1 MPTLFNQTWQDNAG
15 DTVSASNLNDHAAE
29 HSNAL
34 FDVEEGGTVIGG
46 VGRDQPINV
55 TGSGATV
62 SKSSGEIVVDVTD
75 TDTQLANE
83 QVEDIVAGRL

>member
-15 DTVSASNLNDHAAE
+15 DTVSASDLNSHAAE

-34 FDVEEGGTVIGG
+34 FDVAEGGTVIGG

-55 TGSGATV
+55 TGSGASV
-62 SKSSGEIVVDVTD
+62 SQFRQASG
-75 TDTQLANE
+75 
-83 QVEDIVAGRL
+83 R